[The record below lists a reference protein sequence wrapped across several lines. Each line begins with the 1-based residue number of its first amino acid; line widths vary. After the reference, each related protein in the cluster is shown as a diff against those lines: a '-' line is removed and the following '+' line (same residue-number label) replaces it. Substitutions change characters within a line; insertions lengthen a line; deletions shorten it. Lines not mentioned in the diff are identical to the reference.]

1 MPGKK
6 KSAKKKA
13 VKKSVKKRMGGGM
26 MGPKKKRAGGG
37 MMGPKKKMARGGAV
51 KRMGGGMMGPK
62 KKMAKGGAVAK
73 PSPRKP
79 SGRVTSDDVKRL
91 IPTGRSAAARK
102 AAMKGTK
109 GGKKAAL
116 MGSIMKGSGN
126 PAGKDMSIAGKIRSA
141 MGLMSRQR
149 ASGKQRRLGPQGGRK
164 SKK

>member
-1 MPGKK
+1 
-6 KSAKKKA
+6 
-13 VKKSVKKRMGGGM
+13 
-26 MGPKKKRAGGG
+26 
-37 MMGPKKKMARGGAV
+37 
-51 KRMGGGMMGPK
+51 MGPK

-109 GGKKAAL
+109 GGRNAFL

-126 PAGKDMSIAGKIRSA
+126 PAGKDMSIAGKLRGALSK
-141 MGLMSRQR
+141 MSRQR
-149 ASGKQRRLGPQGGRK
+149 ASTKRQRLGPQGRRK
-164 SKK
+164 NKK